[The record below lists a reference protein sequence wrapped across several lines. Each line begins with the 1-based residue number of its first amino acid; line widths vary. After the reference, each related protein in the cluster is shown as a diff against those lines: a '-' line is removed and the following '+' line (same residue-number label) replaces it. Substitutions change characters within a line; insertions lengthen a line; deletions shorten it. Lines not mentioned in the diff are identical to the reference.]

1 MTKAGTYIVGIP
13 TTTIMKSREDV
24 KLKNKSLQNVQKHS
38 KKVQNPISFLE
49 ISTFLIKTT
58 NIKKNK
64 IINQNPHPRALQ
76 PIRLRLKPILLNH

>member
-1 MTKAGTYIVGIP
+1 MKILDLNETFILIFESDFQHMIIEVVFGLKAIL
-13 TTTIMKSREDV
+13 
-24 KLKNKSLQNVQKHS
+24 LK
-38 KKVQNPISFLE
+38 